1 MKKMSIVACL
11 LSVCMILSGWMVTA
25 FATEG
30 EGASSTAESSSTE
43 ESSLSESSGVPSSSE
58 PEGSSNTGSSSNT
71 ESSSNTSSDTS
82 ASPDS
87 EDSSSGNTSSD
98 TGSSS
103 GTSSSPAST
112 VKPSKPSVSV
122 TIPMLKAVTILDA
135 TTEEDYSGKLTI
147 DHAGKKVTGSVPF
160 AAEKVSVA
168 AKTTTTASVTAA
180 TPVSLQVGENKAGVL
195 RFTYKDSAGKTVAV
209 LYDLIITREEEVISS
224 SEAPSFAPESMESD
238 VIDMGENDSWM
249 LVFGV
254 ILLLLGIAFLG
265 YGILDCVLLIRAKKA
280 KKSAGGKHS
289 TPKSVRKPEIL
300 PDDEEDMSDLFA
312 AGTLKEELSEDDFT
326 DLSAT
331 KNDSKK
337 K

>member
-71 ESSSNTSSDTS
+71 SSDTS
-82 ASPDS
+82 ASTDS

-122 TIPMLKAVTILDA
+122 TIPMLKEVTILDA
-135 TTEEDYSGKLTI
+135 TTEEDYSGKFTI

-254 ILLLLGIAFLG
+254 LLLLLGMLA
-265 YGILDCVLLIRAKKA
+265 
-280 KKSAGGKHS
+280 
-289 TPKSVRKPEIL
+289 PEGT
-300 PDDEEDMSDLFA
+300 EE
-312 AGTLKEELSEDDFT
+312 KEADN
-326 DLSAT
+326 
-331 KNDSKK
+331 K
-337 K
+337 

>member
-43 ESSLSESSGVPSSSE
+43 ESSLSESSAVPSSSE

-71 ESSSNTSSDTS
+71 SSDTS
-82 ASPDS
+82 ASTDS

-122 TIPMLKAVTILDA
+122 TIPMLKEVTILDA
-135 TTEEDYSGKLTI
+135 TTEEDYSGKFTI